1 MAHER
6 AKACQLHPRHWAN
19 PCVFPKLWKVQPRP
33 LNSCLEGRCL
43 RFLKGSWSQ
52 IPLRAGLHVWG
63 LTGFIYGTG
72 PDLACGSQI
81 AGSELSSGNSGEKP
95 TRDCAREDAV
105 LFLWLEC
112 LSLIAWHDDVS
123 TAMICSQVAWGR
135 RVARRD
141 CPWLD
146 GDKWCIDFYW
156 LHACLYFGGF
166 IMFLIGC
173 SLQDGWVWGIFG
185 FFAQWGL

>member
-1 MAHER
+1 MPLSKPECFS
-6 AKACQLHPRHWAN
+6 KALESATSAFELVSWRKMLMIPQG
-19 PCVFPKLWKVQPRP
+19 KL
-33 LNSCLEGRCL
+33 
-43 RFLKGSWSQ
+43 
-52 IPLRAGLHVWG
+52 IADPLRAGLHVWG

-95 TRDCAREDAV
+95 TRDCVREDTE

-146 GDKWCIDFYW
+146 GDKWCIDFFW
-156 LHACLYFGGF
+156 LHACLF
-166 IMFLIGC
+166 IFWRVYYVFDWLQTTGRL
-173 SLQDGWVWGIFG
+173 SLRYIWFIFSMRSLMK
-185 FFAQWGL
+185 FSIKCYK